1 ISLSAEKLGGQNQPY
16 LYMQIVPKYKK
27 AYGTVSSR
35 DNVHDFAI
43 GCELREKKNEEI
55 LFLLGIINILFMGHF
70 RPRFHFY
77 ESNTP
82 QLVLQD
88 SPETVST
95 NSEKIKSHSGAES
108 TTFSSQVDVSLSG
121 TKNHEADDKVSL
133 TLLLVSGKRHTFSF
147 DPNDTIL
154 TVKQKVFSN
163 WPKEW
168 ADETP
173 SSISSLKIVYR
184 GRFLED
190 ISTLE

>member
-1 ISLSAEKLGGQNQPY
+1 MQRHFWCCSKRSGNISVDKSPIFHVSIQVTKTPLDPNTTTFEQNP
-16 LYMQIVPKYKK
+16 
-27 AYGTVSSR
+27 
-35 DNVHDFAI
+35 
-43 GCELREKKNEEI
+43 
-55 LFLLGIINILFMGHF
+55 
-70 RPRFHFY
+70 
-77 ESNTP
+77 
-82 QLVLQD
+82 
-88 SPETVST
+88 PETVST

-190 ISTLE
+190 ISTLESNKILRGQPTIAHLTFKNILASDLEGLLF